1 MTCEGPPLS
10 DKDRLAR
17 LLGPLVRLV
26 DAPALALLVAVPCW
40 LVLAILSGRWLAAA
54 LCCWSVV
61 LLAVALWLER
71 PWLDRLPFPPVTVL
85 TLVGVMRWG
94 LGAALLALAGPDL
107 QPDVAPWS
115 RALEPSQ
122 ALWALVSTG
131 IVLAALLNRPLL
143 SRLRPGPL
151 AASVRR
157 RIGMLTLLLGLFSLG
172 YVLVGVISGT
182 LDRSGGNYVYWVTR
196 LWRADTAFVPFIRL
210 KDLFFLLVPITVQ
223 IALQP
228 APNGSPSRLRWLA
241 PVLLALA
248 TASLGLGALT
258 GGRGLL
264 LAPLVLLIAGLWMTD
279 IRASLLRWLAV
290 GVLIV
295 ALVFIPLMASLRQ
308 TTAFQNS
315 SIQHLDQR
323 AGVIA
328 RAAAEAH
335 PNHDNLALIG
345 RDLFPSSDPYLF
357 QPPGSLQAAAGW
369 RGLDGLLFLWIPKH
383 LYPQRPE
390 INDGHLIA
398 KEIMG
403 TPEMGTVGG
412 IHIWFPNVSFG
423 GDLYRRFRW
432 PGVILGSTVFGLFYA
447 LVSRIWYRVASLSHG
462 FYRFLIAIYPA
473 TFFNGVPLRSV
484 SVTVW
489 NWFWD
494 FPKYLLVLLALSWL
508 VERLYRLL
516 PQPSQAA
523 HTSVVVQPDS

>member
-1 MTCEGPPLS
+1 MTS
-10 DKDRLAR
+10 DVPHPSPKDRLAD

-26 DAPALALLVAVPCW
+26 DVPAFALLAAVPFW
-40 LVLAILSGRWLAAA
+40 LLLATLSGRWLASAW
-54 LCCWSVV
+54 CCWSLV

-71 PWLDRLPFPPVTVL
+71 PWLNHLPFPPVTVL
-85 TLVGVMRWG
+85 TVVGVMHWG
-94 LGAALLALAGPDL
+94 LGAALLALAGPRV
-107 QPDVAPWS
+107 PAEIAPWS

-131 IVLAALLNRPLL
+131 IVLAALLNQPLL
-143 SRLRPGPL
+143 RRLQPGPL
-151 AASVRR
+151 AATVLRR
-157 RIGMLTLLLGLFSLG
+157 LPILTLLLGLFSLG
-172 YVLVGVISGT
+172 YVLVGVTSGT
-182 LDRSGGNYVYWVTR
+182 LDRGGANYVHWVTR
-196 LWRADTAFVPFIRL
+196 LWRADTGFVPFIRL

-223 IALQP
+223 IVLRPGPEGA
-228 APNGSPSRLRWLA
+228 PSRLRWLA
-241 PVLLALA
+241 PMLLALA
-248 TASLGLGALT
+248 TATLGLGAFT

-295 ALVFIPLMASLRQ
+295 ALIFIPLMGNLRQ
-308 TTAFQNS
+308 STAFQNS

-323 AGVIA
+323 ASVIA

-335 PNHDNLALIG
+335 PSHDNLALIG

-357 QPPGSLQAAAGW
+357 QPPGSQQPAAGW
-369 RGLDGLLFLWIPKH
+369 RGLHALLFLWVPKH

-403 TPEMGTVGG
+403 TPELGTVGG
-412 IHIWFPNVSFG
+412 IHIWFPNVSLG

-432 PGVILGSTVFGLFYA
+432 PGVILGSIIFGLFYA
-447 LVSRIWYRVASLSHG
+447 LLSRIWYQIASLSDR

-484 SVTVW
+484 SETVW

-494 FPKYLLVLLALSWL
+494 FPKYLLVLLVLSWL
-508 VERLYRLL
+508 VERLHRLL
-516 PQPSQAA
+516 PLPSAVVSN
-523 HTSVVVQPDS
+523 HTMDR